1 LGNKGEKRRSR
12 DWKVWV
18 RERGRSEG
26 AGKQRIGGTKQW
38 SSKEAERTKGQK
50 AKDRMRVGGRA
61 R

>member
-1 LGNKGEKRRSR
+1 LESVGEGKREEQR
-12 DWKVWV
+12 
-18 RERGRSEG
+18 RGRR
-26 AGKQRIGGTKQW
+26 RIGGAKQW